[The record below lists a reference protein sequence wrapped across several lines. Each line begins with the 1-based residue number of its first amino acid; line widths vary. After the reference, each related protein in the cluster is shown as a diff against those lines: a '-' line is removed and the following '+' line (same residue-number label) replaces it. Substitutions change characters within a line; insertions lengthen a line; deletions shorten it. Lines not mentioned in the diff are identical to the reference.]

1 MFKRFMRSSLAQSV
15 IGFGVAAYM
24 VLVKY
29 TTRWEVIGLENVSRH
44 IGNGQGLICMTWHS
58 RFLML
63 NAAWSK
69 KYQLPHVLISRSRD
83 GAVVARA
90 SHFLGLKTIRGSA
103 RRALDKKGGKGGAAA
118 FREMLKVIDAGH
130 CVVITPDGP
139 KGPRQR
145 LGGGPVRLAT
155 ISGAPL
161 VSCIFAVK
169 NRKQINSWDRFVLPL
184 PFGKGVIIWGTPA
197 ILNPEMAEAELAKVS
212 AELEAEMNENMARA
226 DRICG
231 HAPCAP
237 ADLNSP
243 PSRPK
248 SKR

>member
-1 MFKRFMRSSLAQSV
+1 MFKRFMRSSIVQSV
-15 IGFGVAAYM
+15 IGAAVAGYM

-29 TTRWEVIGLENVSRH
+29 TTRWDTHGLENVSPFM
-44 IGNGQGLICMTWHS
+44 GNGEGLICMTWHS

-83 GAVVARA
+83 GEIVARA
-90 SHFLGLKTIRGSA
+90 SHFLGLKTVRGSA
-103 RRALDKKGGKGGAAA
+103 RKAASNKGGKGGAAA
-118 FREMLKVIDAGH
+118 FREMLQVIEDGH

-145 LGGGPVRLAT
+145 LGAGPATLAKL
-155 ISGAPL
+155 SGAPL
-161 VSCIFAVK
+161 ISCVFAVK
-169 NRKQINSWDRFVLPL
+169 NRKQLGSWDRFVLPL

-197 ILNPEMAEAELAKVS
+197 APGPETSDEDLARLG
-212 AELEAEMNENMARA
+212 AALEAEMNENMARA
-226 DRICG
+226 DQLCG
-231 HAPCAP
+231 HAPCPA

-243 PSRPK
+243 PSRIK
-248 SKR
+248 S